1 MKTEVIVP
9 YFRMDIEQV
18 ADLAEEVA
26 RFYGYDKLCS
36 TLTSGESTIGIKTKI
51 QKISDDI
58 EQMLR
63 YKGLSEV
70 CTYGF
75 ISKQD
80 LKKVNLTE
88 DDIEEN
94 DIIHIKNP
102 LSEDYSIMRTTTIP
116 SMMSVLATNNY
127 KKNKEV
133 KLFEIAR
140 IYKDPNNNISKGE
153 TPIEEK
159 IITLGYMEKI

>member
-1 MKTEVIVP
+1 MINTFEKLGFKVENNEVIVP

-127 KKNKEV
+127 KNLYFLHITQV
-133 KLFEIAR
+133 LLFSLQLVF
-140 IYKDPNNNISKGE
+140 P
-153 TPIEEK
+153 
-159 IITLGYMEKI
+159 L